1 MTEPVK
7 HIVQEGARFHVLS
20 WTALEG
26 PKSDGCITTCS
37 EPMCEINMRAINELK
52 RCGIDPARFL
62 PRTMARLPTPPSS
75 STQG

>member
-37 EPMCEINMRAINELK
+37 EPMCEINMRAISLTV
-52 RCGIDPARFL
+52 ALL
-62 PRTMARLPTPPSS
+62 PPNCKHLLLPSLPTPPSS
-75 STQG
+75 STHG